1 MTVADVAPFATLAV
15 ASVALF
21 VGLRTVA
28 QRDLADRRE
37 QWWVRYRWA
46 TDLTLSPDRHRRE
59 VGLEVLEL
67 LAASRLAGAEE
78 VELLDV
84 ATTAELSRRPDL
96 LDDRG
101 IGGHDGDNDADWG

>member
-1 MTVADVAPFATLAV
+1 M
-15 ASVALF
+15 ALF

-46 TDLTLSPDRHRRE
+46 TDLTLSLDRHRRE
-59 VGLEVLEL
+59 LGLEVLEL
-67 LAASRLAGAEE
+67 LAGSRLAGVEE

-96 LDDRG
+96 LDDHG
-101 IGGHDGDNDADWG
+101 VDGHDGDNDAEAG

>member
-1 MTVADVAPFATLAV
+1 MDLSDFTPLATLLV
-15 ASVALF
+15 ATVALF
-21 VGLRTVA
+21 VGLRTIR
-28 QRDLADRRE
+28 QRDVADRRE

-67 LAASRLAGAEE
+67 LARSQLAGAEE

-84 ATTAELSRRPDL
+84 AMTAELSRRPDL
-96 LDDRG
+96 LDDEG
-101 IGGHDGDNDADWG
+101 EGGHDGAGHPTTG

>member
-1 MTVADVAPFATLAV
+1 M
-15 ASVALF
+15 ALF

-46 TDLTLSPDRHRRE
+46 ADLTLSPDRHRRE
-59 VGLEVLEL
+59 VGLEALEL
-67 LAASRLAGAEE
+67 LAASRLAGVEE

-96 LDDRG
+96 LDDRDVD
-101 IGGHDGDNDADWG
+101 GHDGDDDADWG